1 MKVITLMQDNL
12 VIEIKDNDKVIISGS
27 GVGSKIINF
36 YISLIRPEI
45 ECYWACLVY
54 ILTLAKNHD
63 NRYETASLDKFYDTI
78 QWYMESLYDE
88 KVIEDYEACSLEII
102 KNAFEKYQKQKYVR
116 LIPGG
121 KKKESVVEVL
131 API

>member
-63 NRYETASLDKFYDTI
+63 NRY
-78 QWYMESLYDE
+78 
-88 KVIEDYEACSLEII
+88 
-102 KNAFEKYQKQKYVR
+102 
-116 LIPGG
+116 
-121 KKKESVVEVL
+121 
-131 API
+131 